1 MRAKL
6 KNFRV
11 NNGLTQEK
19 IAAKIGVCRSL
30 YGHVETGARDGT
42 KAFWDKLKNAFGL
55 TFSDIAELM
64 KIDSEKRD

>member
-19 IAAKIGVCRSL
+19 MAAKIGVCRSL
-30 YGHVETGARDGT
+30 YGHVETGTRDGT
-42 KAFWDKLKNAFGL
+42 EAFCNKLKNAFGL
-55 TFSDIAELM
+55 TFSDLAELM
-64 KIDSEKRD
+64 KVDSGKRK